1 MEDRAK
7 IKDSAHRAKEILL
20 HCRIFYT
27 LNNRYGTSGN
37 TL

>member
-1 MEDRAK
+1 MADRAK

-20 HCRIFYT
+20 HCLVFYT
-27 LNNRYGTSGN
+27 LNKKYGTSGN